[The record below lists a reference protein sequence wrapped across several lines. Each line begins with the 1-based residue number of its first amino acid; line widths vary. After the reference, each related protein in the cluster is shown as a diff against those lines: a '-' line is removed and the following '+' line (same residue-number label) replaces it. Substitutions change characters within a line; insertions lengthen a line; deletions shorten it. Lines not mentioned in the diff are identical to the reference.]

1 MAPTIRELAQK
12 MGPDPDGR
20 EKTITRYNNV
30 YVKNHEDEVLAR
42 LEVHLTN
49 HIALRRRRNYR
60 RHPWDEPSLDCFVFG
75 QIAGENASQEI
86 IAA

>member
-12 MGPDPDGR
+12 MGVDPDGR

-42 LEVHLTN
+42 LQF
-49 HIALRRRRNYR
+49 I
-60 RHPWDEPSLDCFVFG
+60 
-75 QIAGENASQEI
+75 
-86 IAA
+86 

>member
-20 EKTITRYNNV
+20 DKTITRYNNV

-42 LEVHLTN
+42 LKF
-49 HIALRRRRNYR
+49 I
-60 RHPWDEPSLDCFVFG
+60 
-75 QIAGENASQEI
+75 
-86 IAA
+86 